1 MSVPGGGSENPS
13 RNYHPHMPSSHI
25 PSIEEGPYPVRA
37 GNRVQPLI
45 GGETAFRRICEA
57 VEEARHSVWVTVAFL
72 ESTFEFP
79 DARGHLFDVLDRAVE
94 RGLDVR
100 ALFWRSPEAWVF
112 DPGSHFLGSE
122 EDHVLLADRGARFL
136 ARWDRLDKT
145 YCHHQKSWLIDAGR
159 GGEVV
164 FVGGINLDNDSVT
177 KHPFPLREGESVAH
191 TQDVY
196 CELAGP
202 VATDVHH
209 NFVQRWNGAS
219 ERALPFGAWPAPE
232 RVDDL
237 AFPKKV
243 SIGTGGVPVQLSRTI
258 RRGFYEDDTAPPG
271 GRVASPASGEY
282 GVMHQYVAAIGAAR
296 EAIYFENQ
304 LFFQPDIFDALESAL
319 ARGVRALAVVP
330 ANPSMLVAQAR
341 EAPQGAAL
349 FERLVRLAEDP
360 SFSFVGL
367 AVDRGGFCEPVYVHT
382 KVAIIDDVWATIGS
396 SNIWNRSFF
405 GDTELNASFWHA
417 ETARRF
423 RVELLSAHNGD
434 DLSSVSMTAALDALA
449 KRAGENYARQ
459 VKGESIRGHV
469 IELDAA
475 TWGVEPG

>member
-1 MSVPGGGSENPS
+1 
-13 RNYHPHMPSSHI
+13 MPSSHI

-37 GNRVQPLI
+37 GNRVEPLI

-72 ESTFEFP
+72 ESAFEFP
-79 DARGHLFDVLDRAVE
+79 DARGHLFDVLDRAAG

-100 ALFWRSPEAWVF
+100 ALFWRSPEAWAF
-112 DPGSHFLGSE
+112 DPGGHFLGSE
-122 EDHVLLADRGARFL
+122 EDHVQLANRGARFL

-164 FVGGINLDNDSVT
+164 FVGGINLDRDSVT
-177 KHPFPLREGESVAH
+177 THPFPLREGDSAAH

-209 NFVQRWNGAS
+209 NFAQRWNCAS
-219 ERALPFGAWPAPE
+219 ERALPLGAWPTPAD
-232 RVDDL
+232 VDDL
-237 AFPKKV
+237 AFPKKA
-243 SIGTGGVPVQLSRTI
+243 SPDTGDVPVQLSRTI
-258 RRGFYEDDTAPPG
+258 RRGFYDDDTAPPD
-271 GRVASPASGEY
+271 GRAVSPASGEY
-282 GVMHQYVAAIGAAR
+282 GVLHQYVAAIGAAR

-304 LFFQPDIFDALESAL
+304 LFFQSDIFDALESAL
-319 ARGVRALAVVP
+319 DRGVRAMALVP
-330 ANPSMLVAQAR
+330 ANPSALVVEAR
-341 EAPQGAAL
+341 RSPSGAAL
-349 FERLVRLAEDP
+349 FERLERLGEDP
-360 SFSFVGL
+360 NFSFVGL
-367 AVDRGGFCEPVYVHT
+367 AVDRGGVCEPVYVHT

-423 RVELLSAHNGD
+423 RVDLLSAYHGE
-434 DLSSVSMTAALDALA
+434 DLSSGSMADAIDSLA
-449 KRAGENYARQ
+449 MRAEENRGRRDAGEPIQ
-459 VKGESIRGHV
+459 GHLV
-469 IELDAA
+469 GLDAA
-475 TWGVEPG
+475 AWGTESE

>member
-1 MSVPGGGSENPS
+1 
-13 RNYHPHMPSSHI
+13 MPSCHI
-25 PSIEEGPYPVRA
+25 PAIEEGPYPVRA
-37 GNRVQPLI
+37 GNRVHPLI

-72 ESTFEFP
+72 EATFRFP
-79 DARGHLFDVLDRAVE
+79 DARGHLFDVLDRAAE

-100 ALFWRSPEAWVF
+100 ALFWRSPEAWAY
-112 DPGSHFLGSE
+112 DPGAHFLGSKQ
-122 EDHVLLADRGARFL
+122 DFALLAGRAARFL

-145 YCHHQKSWLIDAGR
+145 YCHHQKSWLIDVGR

-177 KHPFPLREGESVAH
+177 THPFPLREGGAVSH
-191 TQDVY
+191 THDVY

-219 ERALPFGAWPAPE
+219 ERALPLGAWPAPD

-243 SIGTGGVPVQLSRTI
+243 SPETGDVSVQLSRTI
-258 RRGFYEDDTAPPG
+258 RRGFYEDDTAPPA
-271 GRVASPASGEY
+271 GRAASPASGEY
-282 GVMHQYVAAIGAAR
+282 GVLHQYVAAIGAAR
-296 EAIYFENQ
+296 EAIYLENQ
-304 LFFQPDIFDALESAL
+304 LFFQSDIFDALESAL
-319 ARGVRALAVVP
+319 ARGVRALALVP
-330 ANPSMLVAQAR
+330 AKPSTLVAQAR
-341 EAPQGAAL
+341 QSAQGAAL
-349 FERLVRLAEDP
+349 FDQLEGLAEHP
-360 SFSFVGL
+360 GFSFVGL
-367 AVDRGGFCEPVYVHT
+367 GVDRAGICEPVYVHT

-423 RVELLSAHNGD
+423 RVDLLSAHYGD
-434 DLSSVSMTAALDALA
+434 DLAFGSMVDALDALA
-449 KRAGENYARQ
+449 MRADENRACQ
-459 VKGESIRGHV
+459 AKGESILGHA
-469 IELDAA
+469 IALDA
-475 TWGVEPG
+475 TVWGVESD